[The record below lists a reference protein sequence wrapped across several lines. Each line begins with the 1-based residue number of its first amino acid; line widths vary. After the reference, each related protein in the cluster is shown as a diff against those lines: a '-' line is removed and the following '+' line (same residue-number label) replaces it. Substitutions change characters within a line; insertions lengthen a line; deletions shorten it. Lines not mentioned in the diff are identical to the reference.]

1 MPFVRLRPRFADL
14 ARSLMAQRIV
24 RRTLSL
30 SSGVALGQLAVM
42 ASTPILTRL
51 CTPDDFGLFAFLY
64 TFITLFG
71 IVGLL
76 QLEVDIPLCDDDE
89 LPVALLAQAV
99 VGLAMLS
106 SVLSVISLLTNTFDM
121 IDGLPPWTLLLLPV
135 SCLLQIVLLPAAYLH
150 VRSGSFSVYGMQ
162 RMNRLLGQAG
172 GQVALCW
179 FELGSIGLL
188 AGLIVGQIVA
198 LVTGIRAFWSAV
210 SKIQWAHHRAIVSY
224 LRRKYEYPCYILPA
238 NILGASAQLLPSV
251 LVGSVFSA
259 KEAGLLLLV
268 QRLFAVPVR
277 LVSHNVSQ
285 VLLGELRTL
294 DPAALRRLTRRSM
307 AALAAAGLAIAGIVI
322 LPGETGWTL
331 MLGPGW
337 NEFWYLLLCFTP
349 LQTVTFVSEAARN
362 LFLVVDKRLM
372 IWQSGSGF
380 LALGIFLLPLVAPLT
395 FYDVVIGYVSAATL
409 VHVIPLF
416 VLVRRLDAMA
426 TLSQNTDNL
435 PADRSSSAHRSP
447 LAALGKSE
455 P

>member
-1 MPFVRLRPRFADL
+1 MPFVRLRPRVTDV

-24 RRTLSL
+24 RRTLGL

-51 CTPDDFGLFAFLY
+51 CTPDDFGIFAFMY
-64 TFITLFG
+64 TFVTLSG

-89 LPVALLAQAV
+89 LPVALLAQAG
-99 VGLAMLS
+99 VGLVMLAGIL
-106 SVLSVISLLTNTFDM
+106 VVITLLTTTFDLL
-121 IDGLPPWTLLLLPV
+121 DRLPLWTLLLLPL
-135 SCLLQIVLLPAAYLH
+135 SCVLQIVLLPAAYLH
-150 VRSGSFSVYGMQ
+150 VRSGSFSLYGMQ

-179 FELGSIGLL
+179 FELGSVGLL

-198 LVTGIRAFWSAV
+198 LVTGIRALWSAV
-210 SKIQWAHHRAIVSY
+210 SSIRWTHRRAIVSY
-224 LRRKYEYPCYILPA
+224 LRRTYEYPCYILPA
-238 NILGASAQLLPSV
+238 NIFSSSAQLLPSV

-285 VLLGELRTL
+285 VLLGELRTI
-294 DPAALRRLTRRSM
+294 DPAALRRLARRSM
-307 AALAAAGLAIAGIVI
+307 AVMAAAGLAIAGIVV
-322 LPGETGWTL
+322 LPGEAGWNL

-337 NEFWYLLLCFTP
+337 NDFWYLLLCFMP

-372 IWQSGSGF
+372 IWQSGGGF
-380 LALGIFLLPLVAPLT
+380 VALGIFLLPLVAPLT
-395 FYDVVIGYVSAATL
+395 FYDVVIGYVGAATL
-409 VHVIPLF
+409 VQVVPLF
-416 VLVRRLDAMA
+416 VLVRRLDTMA
-426 TLSQNTDNL
+426 TLSRNTADSL
-435 PADRSSSAHRSP
+435 ADRSSSAHRSP
-447 LAALGKSE
+447 VAALGKSE
-455 P
+455 S